1 MFRYLLR
8 LCHPREGDEY
18 RVSPLPAGAN
28 DGDDI
33 VPQYLDINGRNSVG
47 ATPLELAASQGHLE
61 VVRYYFC
68 HMIIFICWEKI
79 FHQFLHLLSLAKF

>member
-1 MFRYLLR
+1 MVYSNEQTMGWMVTPLGLG
-8 LCHPREGDEY
+8 LVAEDEY

-28 DGDDI
+28 DGDDV

-61 VVRYYFC
+61 VV
-68 HMIIFICWEKI
+68 K
-79 FHQFLHLLSLAKF
+79 

>member
-1 MFRYLLR
+1 MR
-8 LCHPREGDEY
+8 LCRPRDGDEY

-28 DGDDI
+28 DGDDV

-61 VVRYYFC
+61 VV
-68 HMIIFICWEKI
+68 K
-79 FHQFLHLLSLAKF
+79 